1 MAGETHLRS
10 FQRVRN
16 KRTGKGMPSKGEP
29 EKAPRVMALQQTTQ
43 TRDKEGRS
51 MILTGA
57 IQNKNKTVFSR
68 YAPGLAA
75 ANIHRR
81 QKCTNGREHSRAR
94 AQKPRTHAAQMTP
107 LRRYD

>member
-1 MAGETHLRS
+1 
-10 FQRVRN
+10 
-16 KRTGKGMPSKGEP
+16 MPSKGEP